1 MFCCT
6 VAYLLSPENAHPCHW
21 EVVKNEAGTPICLN
35 RNVIEFSVSNL
46 AGTVSLIDHFTHF
59 EIHVRT
65 HPKKMEQMWRLAH
78 DAVFA
83 GMEKARKTLGYK
95 NNIPEP
101 AMVCP
106 AHTATPHPATV
117 DKDCVWTCSN
127 ESRHFGDVVEGT
139 IPWWTVC
146 STQQPTVSRVSPVP
160 PSVPSDEHPSDEQP
174 PAHTLD
180 INDLFDVHYELL
192 NVAHNWRGVGRAL
205 RLHPDLLNRI
215 GADHSDVTSRLEG
228 VLTEWLKREY
238 DTTRFGLP
246 SWERLVAAVAHPAGG
261 NDHALA
267 EEIATRHNVPP
278 PPPPHS

>member
-117 DKDCVWTCSN
+117 DKDCVWKCTKK
-127 ESRHFGDVVEGT
+127 SRQYGHVAEPT

-146 STQQPTVSRVSPVP
+146 SKQQSTVSSVSPVP
-160 PSVPSDEHPSDEQP
+160 PSVPSDEHISP
-174 PAHTLD
+174 
-180 INDLFDVHYELL
+180 F
-192 NVAHNWRGVGRAL
+192 R
-205 RLHPDLLNRI
+205 
-215 GADHSDVTSRLEG
+215 
-228 VLTEWLKREY
+228 
-238 DTTRFGLP
+238 
-246 SWERLVAAVAHPAGG
+246 
-261 NDHALA
+261 
-267 EEIATRHNVPP
+267 
-278 PPPPHS
+278 